1 MTDYIAQYDKSTG
14 GWQDVQIRGIIR
26 LYNKEPVLLKETVV
40 VKDSPGSSW
49 IRDQKIRVVSAKLA
63 PSKKVADIT
72 LQFSPSLNLTLQEYE
87 AVLEGRFTVPVVVTL
102 IPDLQIPAPGVP
114 VPLAGGA
121 AITQEA
127 VVTLSGMPQTEI
139 EYDEDRESG
148 AARGAEVS
156 ELEARVVLPR
166 GVSLSVSEKETI
178 RRSIDFHPENNAIKL
193 VGESD
198 TAGGKR
204 GVFSWGATSS
214 VNVNLLKDGAMN
226 RIRIDARVGRIPV
239 VTTAK
244 ITITPVD
251 VYLDVTADKTTL
263 KLDGNDSLPVY
274 ARVIFR
280 DATSDADPRVYEV
293 RESLNINIDG
303 SAATWIAPSARGIYG
318 NDAAGWNL
326 SAKKFDSKS
335 ASGKQSPT
343 EAIVSVTGLWKGI
356 RVTSRKVIIRITETA
371 RGVLK
376 VDPVQVE
383 VCRGDRDGNAG
394 IVKAWVEEPGADKWV
409 IDGVFSSDTP
419 NPPKVETVVQEN
431 YRATLMISAPSQL
444 DSPSREPERKMIIR
458 ARSGNVL
465 LEQEVT
471 VTVGSE
477 GLFVSREGID
487 TFDQYRLLADGKSR
501 TPVHFEVW
509 SWDGNHIVNDT
520 DLVTR
525 LAFDDQTCEE
535 EAVKAAEVGNL
546 KHEYQGLSGIETKKG
561 KYDFHFEHE
570 VPGIGETYPLIFEVS
585 VPDRAGEEFRKTFT
599 IALITTK
606 EGPSSP
612 RWEDEYDNVTEI
624 IDRFVPPKYRR
635 DFHAIVDRQKMT
647 LGAEGMYIL
656 RHKIWEAAQNLTLGD
671 ESVRNG
677 YLNEAAAA
685 DRTVKLLEWVDWLSD
700 AIVRAYFKMQDTV
713 DRGNRELR
721 YRIAKIAIVSI
732 LRYFDVLGGVAGIPK
747 GNDDW
752 FWKDTVPQLIRIG
765 VGESIKYT
773 IPDRNA
779 ELKWLYNFIWFLNQF
794 LSRMAFQKQSWRKAL
809 EGAFWAALQ
818 RTYIENQPWLRNTLL
833 EKCPS
838 LKIPGLTE

>member
-1 MTDYIAQYDKSTG
+1 MTAYTAQYDKSTG
-14 GWQDVQIRGIIR
+14 GWQDVQIHGIVR
-26 LYNKEPVLLKETVV
+26 LYNKEPVLLKETIVI
-40 VKDSPGSSW
+40 KDAPGSSW
-49 IRDQKIRVVSAKLA
+49 IRDQNLRVVSAKLA
-63 PSKKVADIT
+63 LSKKVADIT
-72 LQFSPSLNLTLQEYE
+72 LQFSPSFNLTLQEYE
-87 AVLEGRFTVPVVVTL
+87 AVLEGKFTVPVVVTL
-102 IPDLQIPAPGVP
+102 VPDLQIAAPGVL
-114 VPLAGGA
+114 VPLAVGA

-127 VVTLSGMPQTEI
+127 TVILSGIPPPEI

-148 AARGAEVS
+148 ASRGAEVS

-166 GVSLSVSEKETI
+166 GVSLNESEKETI
-178 RRSIDFHPENNAIKL
+178 RRSIGFHPENNAIQ
-193 VGESD
+193 VVDESD
-198 TAGGKR
+198 TVGGRR

-214 VNVNLLKDGAMN
+214 VNANLLKDGAMN
-226 RIRIDARVGRIPV
+226 RIRIDARVGKIPV
-239 VTTAK
+239 VTTAQ
-244 ITITPVD
+244 ITITPVE

-274 ARVIFR
+274 ARVIFK
-280 DATSDADPRVYEV
+280 DATSDADPRLHEV

-303 SAATWIAPSARGIYG
+303 SAATWITPSARSIYG
-318 NDAAGWNL
+318 NDVAGWNL
-326 SAKKFDSKS
+326 SARKFDSTS
-335 ASGKQSPT
+335 APGKQSPT
-343 EAIVSVTGLWKGI
+343 DATVSVTGMWKGV
-356 RVTSRKVIIRITETA
+356 RVSGKKVNIRITETA

-376 VDPVQVE
+376 VDPAQVE

-394 IVKAWVEEPGADKWV
+394 IVKAWVEEPGAEKWV

-419 NPPKVETVVQEN
+419 DPPKVETVVQEN
-431 YRATLMISAPSQL
+431 CKATLMISAPSRS
-444 DSPSREPERKMIIR
+444 DSPSREPERKLTVR
-458 ARSGNVL
+458 ARSGNVT

-471 VTVGSE
+471 VNVGSE

-509 SWDGNHIVNDT
+509 SWDGNHIENDT

-525 LAFDDQTCEE
+525 LVFDDQTDEE
-535 EAVKAAEVGNL
+535 EGVKAAEVGNL
-546 KHEYQGLSGIETKKG
+546 KHECQGLSGIETKQG
-561 KYDFHFEHE
+561 RYEFHFEHE
-570 VPGIGETYPLIFEVS
+570 VPGIGETYPLTLEVS
-585 VPDRAGEEFRKTFT
+585 VPDRVGEEFRKKFT

-612 RWEDEYDNVTEI
+612 RWEEEYDNITEI

-671 ESVRNG
+671 DSVRNG

-685 DRTVKLLEWVDWLSD
+685 NRTVKLLEWVDWLSD

-732 LRYFDVLGGVAGIPK
+732 LRYFDAFGGVAGIPK

-818 RTYIENQPWLRNTLL
+818 RTYIENQLWLRNMLL

-838 LKIPGLTE
+838 LTIPGLTD